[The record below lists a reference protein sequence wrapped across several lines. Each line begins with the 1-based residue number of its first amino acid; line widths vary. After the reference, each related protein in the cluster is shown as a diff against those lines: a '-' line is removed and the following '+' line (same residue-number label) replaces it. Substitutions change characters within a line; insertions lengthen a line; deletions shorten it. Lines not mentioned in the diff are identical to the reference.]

1 MLITKYPFESHV
13 ERIKLIHFS
22 DSPEGF
28 SAMPPHSS
36 LMTIIAQGYRRILLT
51 LIDVVG

>member
-13 ERIKLIHFS
+13 KRIKLIHFS

-28 SAMPPHSS
+28 GSMPPHSS
-36 LMTIIAQGYRRILLT
+36 LMTIIAQGYRGVLLA
-51 LIDVVG
+51 LVDVVG